1 MSSST
6 AQYSTRSHG
15 SIKSLKYEKNK
26 SKFYTYF
33 FLLLP
38 QFIFTFLHLQR
49 VKWNPS
55 GPGTL
60 SLLIPPESRSLPV
73 FASASVLLTASRKQ
87 SAERQP
93 WAIIQLLYKLTH
105 PFLLLR
111 LAHTASPWSFL
122 QVHRPPL
129 CVWSQ
134 SPSTRCWSQLQNF
147 IWESD
152 AERNTF

>member
-1 MSSST
+1 MPLST
-6 AQYSTRSHG
+6 AQYRTRSHG

-26 SKFYTYF
+26 SKPYTYF

-49 VKWNPS
+49 LKCNPS

-60 SLLIPPESRSLPV
+60 SLLIPPESCSLPV
-73 FASASVLLTASRKQ
+73 LSSASVLLTASRKQ

-105 PFLLLR
+105 PFLLLC

-122 QVHRPPL
+122 QVHRPQL
-129 CVWSQ
+129 CLWSQ
-134 SPSTRCWSQLQNF
+134 TPSTRRWSQLQNF
-147 IWESD
+147 TWERD
-152 AERNTF
+152 AERKTF

>member
-1 MSSST
+1 MDKQKEMSLST

-33 FLLLP
+33 LLLP

-49 VKWNPS
+49 VKCNPS

-60 SLLIPPESRSLPV
+60 SLLIPPESCSLPA
-73 FASASVLLTASRKQ
+73 FSSASLLLILSRKQ
-87 SAERQP
+87 FAERQP
-93 WAIIQLLYKLTH
+93 RAMVQLLYTLTH

-129 CVWSQ
+129 CFWSQ
-134 SPSTRCWSQLQNF
+134 SPSTRC
-147 IWESD
+147 
-152 AERNTF
+152 

>member
-1 MSSST
+1 MSLST
-6 AQYSTRSHG
+6 GQCSTRSHG
-15 SIKSLKYEKNK
+15 SIKWLKYEKNK
-26 SKFYTYF
+26 SEFYTYF

-49 VKWNPS
+49 VKCNPS

-60 SLLIPPESRSLPV
+60 SLLISPESCSLPA
-73 FASASVLLTASRKQ
+73 FSSASVLLTASRKQ

-105 PFLLLR
+105 PFHLLR
-111 LAHTASPWSFL
+111 LAHIASPWSFL
-122 QVHRPPL
+122 LVHRPPL
-129 CVWSQ
+129 CLWSQ

-147 IWESD
+147 IWERD